1 MFGYENK
8 TSYCIYTSKE
18 TSEKHIDL
26 LILLN
31 TRNLHYILIK
41 YFNRF
46 MTNKTKHHDKKHF
59 C

>member
-1 MFGYENK
+1 MKIKLHTVFIN
-8 TSYCIYTSKE
+8 
-18 TSEKHIDL
+18 IDL